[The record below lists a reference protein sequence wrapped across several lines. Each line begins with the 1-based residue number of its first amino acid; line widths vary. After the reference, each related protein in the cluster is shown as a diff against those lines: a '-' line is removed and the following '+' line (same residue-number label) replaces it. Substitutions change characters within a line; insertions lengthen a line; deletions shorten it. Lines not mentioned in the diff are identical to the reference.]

1 MLVKVALVVFILT
14 SLLTAGMDD
23 QQTIAEPV
31 AASPSVTV
39 GKTETKVSDAAAG
52 WAEEFTPITFVSY
65 R

>member
-1 MLVKVALVVFILT
+1 MVVFILT
-14 SLLTAGMDD
+14 SLLTASMDD

-31 AASPSVTV
+31 AASRSVTAE
-39 GKTETKVSDAAAG
+39 KAETKVSEATAG